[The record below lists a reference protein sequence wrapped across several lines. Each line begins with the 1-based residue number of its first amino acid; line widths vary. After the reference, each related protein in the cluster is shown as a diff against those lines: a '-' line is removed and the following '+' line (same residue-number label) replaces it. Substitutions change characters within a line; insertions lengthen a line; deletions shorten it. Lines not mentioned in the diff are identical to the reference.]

1 MRDTPC
7 MPGRIGLRGVCVAL
21 LWPAM
26 MVASTGFAG
35 AHILPGIG
43 DGAAALRERP
53 GLIVPA
59 AQLEFTARDVQF
71 EPGAEVPLELRLPS
85 AEQLKLRGGDAGAF
99 ILVRNLPDGFALSEG
114 IRSGANWIMSLPQ
127 AERARLLA
135 RQGTAGNHRLD
146 FLLIGPGNRVL
157 AEMSFFARLTP
168 PKPKTDAS
176 STTASLAGVSPQTPV
191 AALSGG
197 TEPEKRQ
204 AAPAKPVK
212 PTVSPEDE
220 AILLAKGAE
229 LVGQGGIAGAR
240 LMFEELAQQG
250 SSKGALALART
261 YDPAYI
267 AAAPAGSIVPDIAK
281 ALAWYERAAALGSGE
296 ATQRLSQLVP
306 QR

>member
-1 MRDTPC
+1 MRETSGVH
-7 MPGRIGLRGVCVAL
+7 GRIGLRGVCVAL
-21 LWPAM
+21 LWPVIA
-26 MVASTGFAG
+26 AGSAGFAG

-43 DGAAALRERP
+43 DGAVALRERP
-53 GLIVPA
+53 GLIAPA

-71 EPGAEVPLELRLPS
+71 EPGTEVPLELRLPS
-85 AEQLKLRGGDAGAF
+85 AEQLKLKGSDAGAF
-99 ILVRNLPDGFALSEG
+99 ILVRNLPDGFTFSEG

-135 RQGTAGNHRLD
+135 RRGTAGSHRLD

-168 PKPKTDAS
+168 PKPKTDTS
-176 STTASLAGVSPQTPV
+176 NTASLTGLSPQTPL

-204 AAPAKPVK
+204 TAPVKPVK

-220 AILLAKGAE
+220 AILLAKGTE
-229 LVGQGGIAGAR
+229 LVRQGGIAGAR
-240 LMFEELAQQG
+240 LIFEELTQQG

-261 YDPAYI
+261 YDPDYI
-267 AAAPAGSIVPDIAK
+267 ATAPAGSIVPDIAK
-281 ALAWYERAAALGSGE
+281 ALAWYEQAAALGSGE